1 MFYNL
6 WNSQK
11 HDLMEEEKKENDKK
25 AKFNISYP
33 EEIAEILLEEN
44 INLVLST
51 YQAGKLIF
59 IGSSSSTKL
68 SQTPVSFKKP
78 MGIASGKNILGIASL
93 DRVEV
98 FTNHPGLAKAYPGRP
113 DYFDT
118 MFFPRTTYHTGNL
131 DLHDL
136 HWTSKGLI
144 AVNTRYSCICR
155 FDYRYNFSP
164 IWKPK
169 FITELLPEDRCHLNG
184 LAMQNGSPKYVT
196 ALGSGNKKESWRGG
210 IERNGILIDIDT
222 NEILLEGLCM
232 PHSPRIHNGT
242 VYLLESGNG
251 NLVKF
256 NTITREK
263 ELVCHLSG
271 FARGLSFSGNY
282 AFIGMSKIRQES
294 KTAKVLPVS
303 KLAQES
309 GVIVVDLITN
319 AIVGM
324 IKYQGG
330 IEEIYDLQI
339 IQNTAKTALITNTNK
354 TANLASASPNL
365 FFWRDPKDEKKSKS
379 EE

>member
-1 MFYNL
+1 M
-6 WNSQK
+6 K
-11 HDLMEEEKKENDKK
+11 EESTEDKK

-33 EEIAEILLEEN
+33 QEIAQILQEEH

-59 IGSSSSTKL
+59 IGPSSPTQL
-68 SQTPVSFKKP
+68 TQTPVSFKKP

-113 DYFDT
+113 KHFDT
-118 MFFPRTTYHTGNL
+118 MYFPRTTYHTGML

-144 AVNTRYSCICR
+144 AVNTRYSCLCR

-164 IWKPK
+164 FWKPS
-169 FITELLPEDRCHLNG
+169 FISELVPEDRCHLNG
-184 LAMQNGSPKYVT
+184 LAMRNGSPAYVT
-196 ALGSGNKKESWRGG
+196 ALGSGNEKESWRNG
-210 IERNGILIDIDT
+210 IERNGILIDIES
-222 NEILLEGLCM
+222 NEIILKGLCM
-232 PHSPRIHNGT
+232 PHSPRLHNGSI
-242 VYLLESGNG
+242 YFLESGNG

-256 NTITREK
+256 NLLTREK
-263 ELVCHLSG
+263 ELVCYLGG
-271 FARGLSFSGNY
+271 FARGLALTDNY
-282 AFIGMSKIRQES
+282 AFIGMSKIREES

-309 GVIVVDLITN
+309 GIVVVDLKTN
-319 AIVGM
+319 EIIGK
-324 IKYQGG
+324 IKYEGG

-339 IQNTAKTALITNTNK
+339 IDNASNTALVTNTSK
-354 TANLASASPNL
+354 SANLATASPDL
-365 FFWRDPKDEKKSKS
+365 FFWRSPKNEPAENESGDSKVK
-379 EE
+379 